1 MSDQQ
6 WEYRVVRLSPRA
18 TEEHAEAAMNE
29 MGAAGWELVG
39 VTQTVTHWKS
49 GPRVGAGLSL
59 TGVADQTAET
69 LVHRAYFKRRKA
81 GGEGRTRGGKQ
92 HD

>member
-1 MSDQQ
+1 VSDEQ

-18 TEEHAEAAMNE
+18 NEDHVEAILNE

-39 VTQTVTHWKS
+39 ITQTVTHWKS

-59 TGVADQTAET
+59 TGFADQTSET
-69 LVHRAYFKRRKA
+69 LVHRAYFKHRKA
-81 GGEGRTRGGKQ
+81 GGEGGILGGKQ